1 MPNENKAAKFRA
13 ACMEDLPQLYT
24 MYQNIIRRLDEEK
37 IQIWD
42 DVYPC
47 MCFRDDIAQG
57 HMYVL
62 EENGELAVAFALCPT
77 DAGSEHM
84 NWENNAASALYL
96 ERLGVDVR
104 YLRRGLGSVALAKVI
119 ELAKEQGAEYVR
131 LFVVDFNEPAIKL
144 YERGGFQ
151 KTDGIYIKDM
161 GDGFLLREYGFEYN
175 CKRKKRL

>member
-1 MPNENKAAKFRA
+1 MPNENKSAQFRA
-13 ACMEDLPQLYT
+13 ACTEDLPQLYA

-57 HMYVL
+57 YMHVL
-62 EENGELAVAFALCPT
+62 EEDGEIVAAFALCPT
-77 DAGSEHM
+77 DAGSEYM
-84 NWENNAASALYL
+84 NWENNAAPALYL

-104 YLRRGLGSVALAKVI
+104 YLRKGLGSVALARVI
-119 ELAKEQGAEYVR
+119 ELAREQSAEYVR

-144 YERGGFQ
+144 YESVGFQ
-151 KTDGIYIKDM
+151 KAEGIYIKDM
-161 GDGFLLREYGFEYN
+161 GDGFLLREYGFEF
-175 CKRKKRL
+175 KL